1 MRRSSGD
8 IGSLPKEDPLRKA
21 LYIPPPGMPRT
32 SLAGLLPFSGLAEK
46 TGPQIYAYFYR
57 YNA

>member
-46 TGPQIYAYFYR
+46 TGPQIYAYFHR
-57 YNA
+57 